1 MIQSNKTSAPNERLA
16 HIFTVFDEAHGASI
30 AADPDAWKGKFR
42 KMAAS
47 AFAFYRG
54 SAALFFADVKQEND
68 PFLNEKTSRVWIQ
81 GDLHAAN
88 FGTYM
93 NSLGNL
99 IFDVNDFDEAYIAP
113 FTWDVK
119 RLAASIYLLGYEK
132 ALSDETI
139 VKAIQTMAENYAAQV
154 SEFVNNPSSRSY
166 ALTLH
171 NTKGKLHDTMMKA
184 RLTTRWGMLE
194 DWTDVVDGDRKYKRD
209 KSATD
214 ISAAEKKKVMA
225 AFKQYLKTIPKR
237 KRFEKGDYVIKDIM
251 LKRGMGIGSAG
262 SASYNFLLEG
272 PSEALENDII
282 IYMKPGQAAAPSLA
296 VNDPE
301 IAKNFLHDGHRT
313 VVSQRALQA
322 HADPWLGWTELDGKG
337 YMVTE
342 ASPYTQD
349 IDWSDINKPDDIIET
364 LANLGRAVAKIH
376 CVSDEDSDQSAV
388 PFSAEKAIFDV
399 ISGKEKAFSDHLVEF
414 GMRYGKQAREDHAAF
429 FDAFR
434 NGSIPG
440 IG

>member
-1 MIQSNKTSAPNERLA
+1 MSQSNKTAPGERLA
-16 HIFTVFDEAHGASI
+16 HIFKVFHEAHGASI
-30 AADPDAWKGKFR
+30 SADPDAWRGKFR
-42 KMAAS
+42 KMAAN

-54 SAALFFADVKQEND
+54 SAALFFADVVKEKD

-132 ALSDETI
+132 ALSDADI
-139 VKAIQTMAENYAAQV
+139 SRAIRAMADGYAAQV
-154 SEFVNNPSSRSY
+154 EEFVNNPASRSF

-171 NTKGKLHDTMMKA
+171 NTTGKIHEIMMKA
-184 RLTTRWGMLE
+184 RLTTRHTMLD
-194 DWTDVVDGDRKYKRD
+194 DWTDIVDGDRRYKRD
-209 KSATD
+209 KTATD
-214 ISAAEKKKVMA
+214 ISEADHKKVMA
-225 AFKQYLKTIPKR
+225 AFNRYLKTIPKR
-237 KRFEKGDYVIKDIM
+237 KKFEKGDYVVKDIM

-262 SASYNFLLEG
+262 SASFNLLLEG

-282 IYMKPGQAAAPSLA
+282 IYMKPGQVAAPALA
-296 VNDPE
+296 VNDP
-301 IAKNFLHDGHRT
+301 AVKANFLHDGHRT

-322 HADPWLGWTELDGKG
+322 HADPWLGWTEIDGVG
-337 YMVTE
+337 FMVTE

-349 IDWSDINKPDDIIET
+349 IDWSGINKPDDVVDT
-364 LANLGRAVAKIH
+364 LGLLGRAVAKIH
-376 CVSDEDSDQSAV
+376 CVSDEDSDHTAV
-388 PFSAEKAIFDV
+388 PFSAERAIFDA
-399 ISGKEKAFSDHLVEF
+399 ITGKSKDFTDHVEEF
-414 GMRYGKQAREDHAAF
+414 GMRYGKQAKADHEAF

-434 NGSIPG
+434 NGKIPG
-440 IG
+440 I